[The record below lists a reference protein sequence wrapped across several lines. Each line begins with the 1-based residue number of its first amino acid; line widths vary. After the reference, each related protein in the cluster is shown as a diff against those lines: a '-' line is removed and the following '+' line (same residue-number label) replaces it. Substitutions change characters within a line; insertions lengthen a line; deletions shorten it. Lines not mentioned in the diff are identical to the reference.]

1 MIGRAR
7 RRRKQGDDDINI
19 TAFMNLMVILV
30 PFLLITA
37 VFSRLTILE
46 LNLPAAESE
55 ATQTE
60 QLLNIEVIVRK
71 DQIQIAD
78 RGTGLLQAL
87 PNIDGG
93 HDLKGL
99 TTYLQ
104 LIKQKYPQKTDATVL
119 LESDTNYDTVVQVM
133 DAVRAIVVD
142 VGGKPTQAA
151 LFPDIS
157 IGDAPEAAP
166 LPVPVATTAAPIGGA
181 S

>member
-1 MIGRAR
+1 MVGRAR
-7 RRRKQGDDDINI
+7 RRRKSDQDDINV

-37 VFSRLTILE
+37 VFSRLTILQ

-55 ATQTE
+55 PTETE

-71 DQIQIAD
+71 DQIQVAD

-87 PNIDGG
+87 PNVGDSY
-93 HDLKGL
+93 DLKGL

-104 LIKQKYPQKTDATVL
+104 LVKQKYPEKTDLTVL
-119 LESDTNYDTVVQVM
+119 LEPDAQYDTVVQVM

-142 VGGKPTQAA
+142 VGGKQVQAA

-157 IGDAPEAAP
+157 VGDAPDAAP
-166 LPVPVATTAAPIGGA
+166 LPAPVAAAATPAGGV